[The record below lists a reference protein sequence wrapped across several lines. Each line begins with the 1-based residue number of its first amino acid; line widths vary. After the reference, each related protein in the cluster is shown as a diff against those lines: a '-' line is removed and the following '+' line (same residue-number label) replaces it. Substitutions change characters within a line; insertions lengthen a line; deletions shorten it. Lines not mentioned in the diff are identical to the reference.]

1 MCGVCGLN
9 GAAQAISTHKSMFLS
24 RNYHKITT
32 NLRVFLYHYALAHF
46 GVDRCFLW
54 LGQSSVKV
62 TQKAGLMTP
71 RKIRRFD
78 SPNKPP
84 LRSTEVLHKA
94 LESMRAQSVRSTEF
108 EWSTPHF
115 KEDVDPSRLKMIG

>member
-1 MCGVCGLN
+1 
-9 GAAQAISTHKSMFLS
+9 MFLS

-94 LESMRAQSVRSTEF
+94 LESMRTQFWCGHRRGQQNLSGQ
-108 EWSTPHF
+108 
-115 KEDVDPSRLKMIG
+115 RLSLKRMLTHHD